1 MKFVGKDFSPYVL
14 GECPNLARGAIMVT
28 AQGRQAQWLVGL
40 AHRKVEPS
48 AELSHLLVG
57 RPPAKRQV
65 DDFLLDVDKAS
76 ICQPLLGD
84 VAVKAQRA
92 PEDIHSIQELLR
104 PLHDVGV
111 PRQGA
116 IVAARIKVYLDL
128 LNIARTWFEVPWKC
142 QQNSSAWFC
151 LWKLTCKLRST
162 VWASERCCHRA
173 SGYGPSP
180 RSPAQD
186 PAKVIRYLSG

>member
-14 GECPNLARGAIMVT
+14 GECPNLGRGAIMVT
-28 AQGRQAQWLVGL
+28 AQGRQAEWLVGL

-48 AELSHLLVG
+48 AELSHVLVG

-76 ICQPLLGD
+76 ISQPLLGD

-104 PLHDVGV
+104 PLHDMGV

-128 LNIARTWFEVPWKC
+128 LNIARTWFEVPGKC
-142 QQNSSAWFC
+142 QQNSSAWCVCGSSPVNFGVQ
-151 LWKLTCKLRST
+151 SGP
-162 VWASERCCHRA
+162 VSDAAIERPDMDQVPGARLKIL
-173 SGYGPSP
+173 P
-180 RSPAQD
+180 R
-186 PAKVIRYLSG
+186 